1 MQSLEFVVD
10 RHNLDRCRIV
20 ERALPDPGDL
30 NDGALLLRVER
41 FAFTA
46 NNITYAMLGDEL
58 KYWSLFAAPDGH
70 GMIPVWGLA
79 EVIASR
85 HDEVRAGERLFGYLP
100 MASHLVVE
108 ATAVTAKG
116 LRDGAAHRQQVS
128 PVYNAYARVSGDD
141 AYAGRA
147 GDQQALIRPLLM
159 LSFVVDDD
167 LAEHDFYGARR
178 VILSSASSK
187 TAFTLA
193 HLLTSQR
200 RPVEVVGLT
209 ASGHKE
215 FAGSLG
221 CYHEVLAYDEIERLP
236 ADGPAAFVDMAGN
249 AGVRARLHRR
259 LADRLLHSSR
269 VGLTHQQAVTED
281 QDLPGPT
288 PTWFFAPDRIR
299 KRVRDWGGAG
309 FEARFAAIWPGT
321 ADLLNRALTIV
332 ESAGPAALER
342 VYRDTREG
350 RISPRDGHIL
360 TLAG

>member
-10 RHNLDRCRIV
+10 RHDLDHCRVV
-20 ERALPDPGDL
+20 ERALPEAADL
-30 NDGALLLRVER
+30 HEGALLLCVER

-58 KYWSLFAAPDGH
+58 NYWSLFPAPDGY
-70 GMIPVWGLA
+70 GMIPVWGFA
-79 EVIASR
+79 AVIASR

-100 MASHLVVE
+100 MASHLVIE

-159 LSFVVDDD
+159 LSFLVDDD
-167 LAEHDFYGARR
+167 LAEHDFHGARR

-193 HLLTSQR
+193 HLLTSQH

-209 ASGHKE
+209 SARHKE
-215 FAGSLG
+215 FVEGLG
-221 CYHEVLAYDEIERLP
+221 CYHEVVAYDEIERLP
-236 ADGPAAFVDMAGN
+236 TDVPAAFVDMAGN
-249 AGVRARLHRR
+249 ATVRARLHRH

-281 QDLPGPT
+281 DALPGAA

-321 ADLLNRALTIV
+321 AALLDRALTIR
-332 ESAGPAALER
+332 ESAGPTAVER
-342 VYRDTREG
+342 VYRDTLAG